1 MSRLMIS
8 KDGIQSSEFMSD
20 LKWWAIKYRICLN
33 AISDLLQILKKHIP
47 ILSFLPKDARTFLR
61 TPRENNIINL
71 AGGLYWHCGL
81 RNFIEK
87 LIIDYDKLAL
97 PSNID
102 LILNIDGLPLAKSS
116 KVSFWPILVS
126 DIKLKN
132 VYMVGCYY
140 GNSKPSS
147 ANDFMKEFIH
157 ELISI
162 NNKLPI
168 QVSLYAIVCDAPAK
182 LFLLST
188 KGHIGYDSCSKCY
201 IQGTHKNSKVC
212 FVENVPSRLR
222 TDTDFLEQTDV
233 DYHKGETILTI
244 VPNLGLVTNV
254 PLDYMHLICL
264 GVVKKLL
271 ILWIK
276 RPFSVRLNST
286 QIQKI
291 SKLLI
296 KIRER
301 TPIEFV
307 RKPRSLNDAMYWK
320 ATEFRQFLLYT
331 GPVVLNGFIRQD
343 IYINFLTLHV
353 AISILI
359 NPKLIKNQNNILYA
373 EKLLTHFVKSFQI
386 IYGDQ
391 FVTHNIHN
399 LLHLSRDVQKFGA
412 LDEFSAFRFE
422 NYLQM
427 LKNILRKSDRPLQQ
441 VARRF
446 GEMHA
451 CEYQFHSKLD
461 NQSNTILKNKH
472 CAGPLPNNLIMQN
485 NLNQYKILKTHLYYI
500 NCKED
505 KNNCCV
511 LKDGSNICVVNIIQ
525 SQNLEIFI
533 IGVKCNKLNTL
544 YSLPCSS
551 GKLNIHII
559 SKTTEMSLWP
569 ITEIEGKV
577 YNLLN
582 SKNESIAIPLCH
594 AGV

>member
-1 MSRLMIS
+1 
-8 KDGIQSSEFMSD
+8 MSD

-61 TPRENNIINL
+61 TPRENNIIKL

-116 KVSFWPILVS
+116 KVLFWPILVS

-140 GNSKPSS
+140 GNSKPTS
-147 ANDFMKEFIH
+147 ANDFVKELIH
-157 ELISI
+157 ELINI

-182 LFLLST
+182 SFLLST
-188 KGHIGYDSCSKCY
+188 KGHIGYGSCSKCY

-212 FVENVPSRLR
+212 FVENVPSHLQ

-276 RPFSVRLNST
+276 GSLSIRLNST

-307 RKPRSLNDAMYWK
+307 RKPRSLNNVMYWK

-331 GPVVLNGFIRQD
+331 GPVVLNEFIRD
-343 IYINFLTLHV
+343 IYYRIKMGARTL
-353 AISILI
+353 SIYVL
-359 NPKLIKNQNNILYA
+359 
-373 EKLLTHFVKSFQI
+373 
-386 IYGDQ
+386 
-391 FVTHNIHN
+391 
-399 LLHLSRDVQKFGA
+399 
-412 LDEFSAFRFE
+412 
-422 NYLQM
+422 
-427 LKNILRKSDRPLQQ
+427 
-441 VARRF
+441 
-446 GEMHA
+446 
-451 CEYQFHSKLD
+451 
-461 NQSNTILKNKH
+461 
-472 CAGPLPNNLIMQN
+472 
-485 NLNQYKILKTHLYYI
+485 YKIR
-500 NCKED
+500 E
-505 KNNCCV
+505 V
-511 LKDGSNICVVNIIQ
+511 SR
-525 SQNLEIFI
+525 
-533 IGVKCNKLNTL
+533 
-544 YSLPCSS
+544 
-551 GKLNIHII
+551 
-559 SKTTEMSLWP
+559 P
-569 ITEIEGKV
+569 I
-577 YNLLN
+577 L
-582 SKNESIAIPLCH
+582 
-594 AGV
+594 